1 METNAAA
8 TRHTCLKLEIPTAPS
23 EPIFIKGTWFDSHFH
38 LTITDG
44 LNAWVCDGMPKSFS
58 FSIYFHLN
66 FWCLF
71 FFSFKL
77 AASEEQVK
85 ERASQW
91 DQPVSEYI
99 HSAEQYLGFQQ
110 PNSVYQFTDA
120 SDGHKRVSLFFNAF
134 NCHDISVYNFNSW
147 KLKSLIL
154 ICSMIWTSANNSNF
168 WLIGFIIRTYL

>member
-1 METNAAA
+1 MS
-8 TRHTCLKLEIPTAPS
+8 L
-23 EPIFIKGTWFDSHFH
+23 
-38 LTITDG
+38 
-44 LNAWVCDGMPKSFS
+44 
-58 FSIYFHLN
+58 
-66 FWCLF
+66 

-134 NCHDISVYNFNSW
+134 NCHDVSVYNFNS
-147 KLKSLIL
+147 
-154 ICSMIWTSANNSNF
+154 
-168 WLIGFIIRTYL
+168 